1 MRKLDFKAKVVAVL
15 KIFDVPS
22 MITSPDHYNITD
34 LLINRVNKDPQLPL
48 MSKQTSLGVWE
59 DITAGDYLAEV
70 KALAKGFIAAGIEP
84 GQRVGIMSHTRYE
97 WALCDF
103 ALWFAGACSVPIY
116 ESSAPSQMEW
126 NLSDSGS
133 VAVILE
139 DQEMAKS
146 FKFIEGSLPA
156 VKNVW
161 IIEGSDL
168 SDLVDLG
175 TKVSNEVLEARR
187 VSSNLDSLATI
198 IYTSG
203 TTGRPKGCE
212 LLHRG
217 FVDLC
222 ENAQAVLPEVVCP
235 GGSTVLFL
243 PMAHVFA
250 RFVSVLCV
258 SSGVQ
263 VGHQPDAKNVA
274 PAMQSFHP
282 TFLLAVPRVFEK
294 VYNSAEQRAESGGK
308 GKIFRKAAD
317 TAVAWSEALDTAK
330 GPSTLLNVKHKL
342 FDVLVYKKLRAAMGG
357 RVKYAISGG
366 GPLGAR
372 LGHFYRAIGLIVL
385 EGYGLTETT
394 APVTIGRPGNLK
406 IGKVGYA
413 LPGCAVQ
420 IADDGEIWLKGTNV
434 LKSYWKNT
442 DATKSTFDG
451 EWFKTGDIGVL
462 DEDGFL
468 AITGRKK
475 ELIITAGGK
484 NVAPALLE
492 DPLRANPLISQAVVL
507 GDAKPFVSVLLSLD
521 EEMLPMWLEN
531 NGVKD
536 KLSLDQARSNNLV
549 LAEISKAIE
558 SVNKNFSTAE
568 SIRKFAILPN
578 DLTEKSGH
586 LTPSLKIKR
595 NVVSE
600 DFNYLVED
608 IYADSAKSTC
618 HNIGDYKI

>member
-1 MRKLDFKAKVVAVL
+1 MVDADQK
-15 KIFDVPS
+15 S
-22 MITSPDHYNITD
+22 NITD
-34 LLINRVNKDPQLPL
+34 LLIKRVNMDPSLAL
-48 MSKQTSLGVWE
+48 MSKQVEPNVWK
-59 DITAGDYLAEV
+59 DVTAADYLAEV
-70 KALAKGFIAAGIEP
+70 KALAKGFIASGIEP

-103 ALWFAGACSVPIY
+103 ALWFAGAVSVPIY
-116 ESSAPSQMEW
+116 ESSAPSQIEW
-126 NLSDSGS
+126 ILGDSGA
-133 VAVILE
+133 VAVIFE
-139 DQEMAKS
+139 DSDMVSLFKTVAK
-146 FKFIEGSLPA
+146 SLPA
-156 VKNVW
+156 VKSHWVMESN
-161 IIEGSDL
+161 DL
-168 SDLVDLG
+168 KDLVAKGKSVTDD
-175 TKVSNEVLEARR
+175 VLEERR
-187 VSSNLDSLATI
+187 TSANLDSLSTI

-203 TTGRPKGCE
+203 TTGKPKGCE

-222 ENAQAVLPEVVCP
+222 NNAQAVLPEVVCP
-235 GGSTVLFL
+235 GGTTVLFL

-258 SSGVQ
+258 AGGVK

-308 GKIFRKAAD
+308 GKIFRAAAE
-317 TAVAWSEALDTAK
+317 TAIAWSSALDTAK
-330 GPSTLLNVKHKL
+330 GPSLALSLKHKA

-357 RVKYAISGG
+357 QVKYAISGG

-406 IGKVGYA
+406 IGKVGFA
-413 LPGCAVQ
+413 LPGCSVR
-420 IADDGEIWLKGTNV
+420 IADDGEIWLRGSNV
-434 LKSYWKNT
+434 LKGYWKNP
-442 DATKSTFDG
+442 DATKSTFEG
-451 EWFKTGDIGVL
+451 EWFKTGDIGSL

-492 DPLRANPLISQAVVL
+492 DPLRANPLVSQAVVI
-507 GDAKPFVSVLLSLD
+507 GDAKPFVSVLISID
-521 EEMLPMWLEN
+521 EEMLPIWLEN
-531 NGVKD
+531 NGIKE
-536 KLSLDQARSNNLV
+536 KLTLDQARTNPAV
-549 LAEISKAIE
+549 LAEISRAIE
-558 SVNKNFSTAE
+558 NVNKDFSTAE
-568 SIRKFAILPN
+568 SIRKFALLPT

-595 NVVSE
+595 SVVGE
-600 DFNYLVED
+600 DYSHLIDD

>member
-1 MRKLDFKAKVVAVL
+1 MKVFEVPPLVNSDL
-15 KIFDVPS
+15 K
-22 MITSPDHYNITD
+22 TNITD
-34 LLINRVNKDPQLPL
+34 LLIARVNKDPKLPL
-48 MSKQTSLGVWE
+48 MAKQTEPNVW
-59 DITAGDYLAEV
+59 TNVSASDYLAEV
-70 KALAKGFIAAGIEP
+70 KALAKGFIAAGVEP
-84 GQRVGIMSHTRYE
+84 GQRVGIMSKTRYE

-103 ALWFAGACSVPIY
+103 ALWFAGAVSVPIY
-116 ESSAPSQMEW
+116 ETSAPTQIEW
-126 NLSDSGS
+126 ILSDSG
-133 VAVILE
+133 AIGCIFETAALE
-139 DQEMAKS
+139 SLFQTVK
-146 FKFIEGSLPA
+146 KSLPA
-156 VKNVW
+156 VKKTW
-161 IIEGSDL
+161 LIEGSDL
-168 SDLVDLG
+168 SDLVASGSKITD
-175 TKVSNEVLEARR
+175 EVLEARR
-187 VSSNLDSLATI
+187 TSANMDSVATI

-222 ENAQAVLPEVVCP
+222 KNAEAVLPDVVCP
-235 GGSTVLFL
+235 GGSTLLFL

-250 RFVSVLCV
+250 RFVSVLCA
-258 SSGVQ
+258 SGGVQ

-308 GKIFRKAAD
+308 GKIFRSAAE
-317 TAVAWSEALDTAK
+317 TAIAWSTALDTPK
-330 GPSTLLNVKHKL
+330 GPSFGLNLKHKV
-342 FDVLVYKKLRAAMGG
+342 FDALVYKKLRAAMGG

-366 GPLGAR
+366 GPLGTR

-406 IGKVGYA
+406 IGKVGFP
-413 LPGCAVQ
+413 LPGCSVK
-420 IADDGEIWLKGTNV
+420 IADDGEIWLKGSNT
-434 LKSYWKNT
+434 LKGYWKNPT
-442 DATKSTFDG
+442 ATKSTFEG
-451 EWFKTGDIGVL
+451 EWFKSGDIGTL

-468 AITGRKK
+468 SITGRKK

-492 DPLRANPLISQAVVL
+492 DPLRANPLISQAVVI
-507 GDAKPFVSVLLSLD
+507 GDAKPFVSVLVSID
-521 EEMLPMWLEN
+521 EEMLPLWLEN
-531 NGVKD
+531 NGIKE
-536 KLSLDQARSNNLV
+536 KMTLDQARQNPLV

-558 SVNKNFSTAE
+558 NVNKDFSTAE
-568 SIRKFAILPN
+568 SIRKFAVLPE
-578 DLTEKSGH
+578 DLTESSGH

-595 NVVSE
+595 AVVS
-600 DFNYLVED
+600 DDYGHLIDD

-618 HNIGDYKI
+618 HNIGDYQI

>member
-1 MRKLDFKAKVVAVL
+1 M
-15 KIFDVPS
+15 KIFEAPGLVEADPKS
-22 MITSPDHYNITD
+22 NITD
-34 LLINRVNKDPQLPL
+34 MILARVAKDPSLPL
-48 MSKQTSLGVWE
+48 VAKQSQPNVW
-59 DITAGDYLAEV
+59 DPVKASDYLEEI

-103 ALWFAGACSVPIY
+103 ALWFAGAVSVPIY
-116 ESSAPSQMEW
+116 ESSAPSQIEW
-126 NLSDSGS
+126 ILSDSGA
-133 VAVILE
+133 VACIFE
-139 DQEMAKS
+139 NQEHLALFNTVAANLKD
-146 FKFIEGSLPA
+146 
-156 VKNVW
+156 VKQTWV
-161 IIEGSDL
+161 IEGSDL
-168 SDLVDLG
+168 ASLVKQGKGISDQ
-175 TKVSNEVLEARR
+175 VLEDRR
-187 VSSNLDSLATI
+187 TSGGLDSVATI

-203 TTGRPKGCE
+203 TTGKPKGCE

-217 FVDLC
+217 FVDLS
-222 ENAQAVLPEVVCP
+222 NNVQAILPEVVSP

-250 RFVSVLCV
+250 RFISVLCV
-258 SSGVQ
+258 ASGVQ

-294 VYNSAEQRAESGGK
+294 VYNSAEQRAESAGK

-317 TAVAWSEALDTAK
+317 VAIEWSTALDTAK
-330 GPSTLLNVKHKL
+330 GPSIGLSIKHKL

-394 APVTIGRPGNLK
+394 APITIGRPGNLK
-406 IGKVGYA
+406 IGKVGFA
-413 LPGCAVQ
+413 LPGCAVK
-420 IADDGEIWLKGTNV
+420 IADDGEILTKGTNV
-434 LKSYWKNT
+434 LKSYWKNP
-442 DATKSTFDG
+442 DATASSMDG
-451 EWFKTGDIGVL
+451 EWFKTGDIGTL
-462 DEDGFL
+462 DDDGFL

-492 DPLRANPLISQAVVL
+492 DPLRANPLVSQAVVI
-507 GDAKPFVSVLLSLD
+507 GDAKPFVSVLISLD
-521 EEMLPMWLEN
+521 EEMLPIWLEN
-531 NGVKD
+531 NGIKE
-536 KLSLDQARSNNLV
+536 KLSLEQARKHPVV

-558 SVNKNFSTAE
+558 LVNKDFSTAE
-568 SIRKFAILPN
+568 SIRKFALLPT

-595 NVVSE
+595 SVVNE
-600 DFNYLVED
+600 DYSHLID
-608 IYADSAKSTC
+608 DMYADSAKSTC

>member
-1 MRKLDFKAKVVAVL
+1 MKVFEVPPMVQSDL
-15 KIFDVPS
+15 K
-22 MITSPDHYNITD
+22 TNITD
-34 LLINRVNKDPQLPL
+34 LLIDRVKKDPKLPL
-48 MSKQTSLGVWE
+48 MAKQTEPNVW
-59 DITAGDYLAEV
+59 TNVSAADYLEEV

-84 GQRVGIMSHTRYE
+84 GQRVGLMSKTRYE

-103 ALWFAGACSVPIY
+103 ALWFAGAVSVPIY
-116 ESSAPSQMEW
+116 ESSAPSQIEW
-126 NLSDSGS
+126 ILSDSGA
-133 VAVILE
+133 VACIFETADLE
-139 DQEMAKS
+139 KLFQTVK
-146 FKFIEGSLPA
+146 KSLPD
-156 VKNVW
+156 VKKTW
-161 IIEGSDL
+161 LIESSNL
-168 SDLVDLG
+168 SDLVASG
-175 TKVSNEVLEARR
+175 SKITNEVLEARR
-187 VSSNLDSLATI
+187 TSANLDSLATI

-203 TTGRPKGCE
+203 TTGKPKGCE

-222 ENAQAVLPEVVCP
+222 KNAEAVLPDVVCP
-235 GGSTVLFL
+235 GGSTLLFL

-250 RFVSVLCV
+250 RFVSVLCA
-258 SSGVQ
+258 SGGVQ

-308 GKIFRKAAD
+308 GKIFRAAAE
-317 TAVAWSEALDTAK
+317 TAIAWSTALDSPK
-330 GPSTLLNVKHKL
+330 GPSFGLNLKHKV
-342 FDVLVYKKLRAAMGG
+342 FDALVYKKLRAAMGG

-394 APVTIGRPGNLK
+394 APVTIGRPGNVK
-406 IGKVGYA
+406 IGKVGFA
-413 LPGCAVQ
+413 LPGCAVK
-420 IADDGEIWLKGTNV
+420 IADDGEIWLKGSNT
-434 LKSYWKNT
+434 LKGYWKNPS
-442 DATKSTFDG
+442 ATKSTFEG
-451 EWFKTGDIGVL
+451 EWFKSGDIGTL
-462 DEDGFL
+462 DDDGFL
-468 AITGRKK
+468 SITGRKK

-484 NVAPALLE
+484 NVAPAQLE
-492 DPLRANPLISQAVVL
+492 DPLRANPLISQAVVI
-507 GDAKPFVSVLLSLD
+507 GDAKPFVSALVSID
-521 EEMLPMWLEN
+521 EEMLPLWLEN
-531 NGVKD
+531 NGIKEPM
-536 KLSLDQARSNNLV
+536 SLDQARENPLV

-558 SVNKNFSTAE
+558 NVNKDFSTAE
-568 SIRKFAILPN
+568 SIRKFSVLPE

-595 NVVSE
+595 SVVTE
-600 DFNYLVED
+600 DYAHLIDD

>member
-1 MRKLDFKAKVVAVL
+1 MVQSDL
-15 KIFDVPS
+15 K
-22 MITSPDHYNITD
+22 TNITD
-34 LLINRVNKDPQLPL
+34 LLIDRVKKDPNLPL
-48 MSKQTSLGVWE
+48 MAKQTEPNVW
-59 DITAGDYLAEV
+59 TNVSAADYLEEV

-84 GQRVGIMSHTRYE
+84 GQRVGLMSKTRYE

-103 ALWFAGACSVPIY
+103 ALWFAGAVSVPIY
-116 ESSAPSQMEW
+116 ESSAPSQIEW
-126 NLSDSGS
+126 ILSDSG
-133 VAVILE
+133 AIACIFETAELE
-139 DQEMAKS
+139 KLFQTVK
-146 FKFIEGSLPA
+146 KSLPN
-156 VKNVW
+156 VKKTW
-161 IIEGSDL
+161 LIETSDL
-168 SDLVDLG
+168 SDLAASG
-175 TKVSNEVLEARR
+175 SKITNEVLEARR
-187 VSSNLDSLATI
+187 TSANIDSLATI

-203 TTGRPKGCE
+203 TTGKPKGCE

-222 ENAQAVLPEVVCP
+222 KNAEAVLPDVVCP
-235 GGSTVLFL
+235 GGSTLLFL

-250 RFVSVLCV
+250 RFVSVLCA
-258 SSGVQ
+258 SGGVQ

-308 GKIFRKAAD
+308 GKIFRAAAE
-317 TAVAWSEALDTAK
+317 TAIAWSTALDSPK
-330 GPSTLLNVKHKL
+330 GPSFGLNLKHKV
-342 FDVLVYKKLRAAMGG
+342 FDALVYKKLRAAMGG

-394 APVTIGRPGNLK
+394 APVTIGRPGNVK
-406 IGKVGYA
+406 IGKVGFA
-413 LPGCAVQ
+413 LPGCGVK
-420 IADDGEIWLKGTNV
+420 IADDGEIWLKGSNT
-434 LKSYWKNT
+434 LKGYWNNPS
-442 DATKSTFDG
+442 ATKSTFEG
-451 EWFKTGDIGVL
+451 EWFKSGDIGTL

-468 AITGRKK
+468 SITGRKK

-484 NVAPALLE
+484 NVAPAQLE
-492 DPLRANPLISQAVVL
+492 DPLRANPLISQAVVI
-507 GDAKPFVSVLLSLD
+507 GDAKPFVSALVSID
-521 EEMLPMWLEN
+521 EEMLPLWLEN
-531 NGVKD
+531 NGIKEPM
-536 KLSLDQARSNNLV
+536 SLDQARENPLV

-558 SVNKNFSTAE
+558 NVNKDFSTAE
-568 SIRKFAILPN
+568 SIRKFSVLPE

-595 NVVSE
+595 SVVTE
-600 DFNYLVED
+600 DYAHLIDD

>member
-1 MRKLDFKAKVVAVL
+1 
-15 KIFDVPS
+15 
-22 MITSPDHYNITD
+22 
-34 LLINRVNKDPQLPL
+34 
-48 MSKQTSLGVWE
+48 
-59 DITAGDYLAEV
+59 
-70 KALAKGFIAAGIEP
+70 
-84 GQRVGIMSHTRYE
+84 
-97 WALCDF
+97 
-103 ALWFAGACSVPIY
+103 
-116 ESSAPSQMEW
+116 
-126 NLSDSGS
+126 
-133 VAVILE
+133 
-139 DQEMAKS
+139 
-146 FKFIEGSLPA
+146 
-156 VKNVW
+156 
-161 IIEGSDL
+161 
-168 SDLVDLG
+168 
-175 TKVSNEVLEARR
+175 
-187 VSSNLDSLATI
+187 
-198 IYTSG
+198 
-203 TTGRPKGCE
+203 
-212 LLHRG
+212 
-217 FVDLC
+217 
-222 ENAQAVLPEVVCP
+222 
-235 GGSTVLFL
+235 
-243 PMAHVFA
+243 
-250 RFVSVLCV
+250 
-258 SSGVQ
+258 
-263 VGHQPDAKNVA
+263 
-274 PAMQSFHP
+274 
-282 TFLLAVPRVFEK
+282 
-294 VYNSAEQRAESGGK
+294 
-308 GKIFRKAAD
+308 
-317 TAVAWSEALDTAK
+317 
-330 GPSTLLNVKHKL
+330 
-342 FDVLVYKKLRAAMGG
+342 MGG

-406 IGKVGYA
+406 IGKVGFA

-521 EEMLPMWLEN
+521 EEMLPIWLEN
-531 NGVKD
+531 NGVKE

-600 DFNYLVED
+600 DFNYLIEE

>member
-1 MRKLDFKAKVVAVL
+1 LKV
-15 KIFDVPS
+15 FEVPS
-22 MITSPDHYNITD
+22 MVNADPNSNITD
-34 LLINRVNKDPQLPL
+34 LLLRRVAKDPKLEL
-48 MSKQTSLGVWE
+48 VAKQTEPNVWSPV
-59 DITAGDYLAEV
+59 TAANYLEEI
-70 KALAKGFIAAGIEP
+70 KALAKGFIAAGIAP
-84 GQRVGIMSHTRYE
+84 GERVGIMSHTRYE
-97 WALCDF
+97 WALADF
-103 ALWFAGACSVPIY
+103 ALWFAGAVSVPIY
-116 ESSAPSQMEW
+116 ESSAPSQIEW
-126 NLSDSGS
+126 ILGDSGA
-133 VAVILE
+133 VACIFENTELE
-139 DQEMAKS
+139 S
-146 FKFIEGSLPA
+146 LFKTVASSLPKVKQTWIMEGSAFAEL
-156 VKNVW
+156 VEKGKS
-161 IIEGSDL
+161 ISD
-168 SDLVDLG
+168 
-175 TKVSNEVLEARR
+175 EQLETHRT
-187 VSSNLDSLATI
+187 SQKLDSLATI

-203 TTGRPKGCE
+203 TTGKPKGCE

-222 ENAQAVLPEVVCP
+222 NNAQAVLPEVVCP

-258 SSGVQ
+258 AGGVK

-294 VYNSAEQRAESGGK
+294 VYNSAEQRAESNGK
-308 GKIFRKAAD
+308 GKIFRSAAE
-317 TAVAWSEALDTAK
+317 TAIAWSTALDTAK
-330 GPSTLLNVKHKL
+330 GPSIALSLKHKL

-357 RVKYAISGG
+357 QVKYAISGG

-406 IGKVGYA
+406 IGKVGFA
-413 LPGCAVQ
+413 LPGCAVK

-434 LKSYWKNT
+434 LKGYWNNP
-442 DATKSTFDG
+442 DATASTFEG
-451 EWFKTGDIGVL
+451 EWFKSGDIGTL

-492 DPLRANPLISQAVVL
+492 DPLRANPLISQAVVI
-507 GDAKPFVSVLLSLD
+507 GDAKPFISVLVSLD
-521 EEMLPMWLEN
+521 EEMLPIWLEN
-531 NGVKD
+531 NGIKE
-536 KLSLDQARSNNLV
+536 KLSLDQARNNQRV
-549 LAEISKAIE
+549 LAEVSKAIE
-558 SVNKNFSTAE
+558 SVNKDFSTAE
-568 SIRKFAILPN
+568 SIRKFAILPT

-595 NVVSE
+595 SIVNE
-600 DFNYLVED
+600 DYSHLID
-608 IYADSAKSTC
+608 DLYADSAKSTC